1 LETGVKKSISV
12 VVPLYNEE
20 AVIDELI
27 ARLRAIL
34 ERIGLA
40 YEIILVN
47 DGSKDGT
54 LRLARGH
61 CHRDAHVKLVGFSRN
76 FGHQIAV
83 TAGLDKAKGD
93 AVVIIDAD
101 LQDPPEVIESMVAK
115 WREGYEIVYG
125 VRSKREG
132 ETFFKQATAK
142 LFYRLLQ
149 KLTPIDIPLDT
160 GDFRLMDRRAVGE
173 INRMRERNR
182 FLRGMVSWVGFRQI
196 RVEYV
201 RQPRF
206 GGDTKY
212 PLRKMISFAMDGLL
226 SFSSVPLRISSGFG
240 LICSLISFGFI
251 VYGLIVKIL
260 FPNFAIA
267 GWASTF
273 VAVLFIGGVQMV
285 TVGILGEYVGRIY
298 DEVKGRQLYV
308 VDEELNISE

>member
-1 LETGVKKSISV
+1 MKDMISV

-27 ARLRAIL
+27 AQLKATL
-34 ERIGLA
+34 EKIGLT

-47 DGSKDGT
+47 DGSKDRT
-54 LRLARGH
+54 LQLAREY
-61 CHRDAHVKLVGFSRN
+61 CRKNNLIKLVSFSRN

-83 TAGLDKAKGD
+83 TAGLDKAKGN
-93 AVVIIDAD
+93 AVVLIDAD
-101 LQDPPEVIESMVAK
+101 LQDPPEVIQEMVVK
-115 WREGYEIVYG
+115 WREGYEVVYG
-125 VRSKREG
+125 ARSKREG
-132 ETFFKQATAK
+132 ETFFKRITAK
-142 LFYRLLQ
+142 LFYRLFR

-160 GDFRLMDRRAVGE
+160 GDFRLMDRRVVNE
-173 INRMRERNR
+173 LNRMQERNR

-196 RVEYV
+196 KVEYV

-212 PLRKMISFAMDGLL
+212 PLRKMINFAMDGLL
-226 SFSSVPLRISSGFG
+226 SFSSVPLRISSAFG
-240 LICSLISFGFI
+240 MICSLVSFGFI
-251 VYGLIVKIL
+251 AYGLVVKIM

-285 TVGILGEYVGRIY
+285 TVGILGEYIGRIY

-308 VDEELNISE
+308 VDEELNFESQLQ